1 MKRILCLLMTA
12 CLLLAGCAGQNPPSS
27 TGQGTEVPGGG
38 ATDQPAVSE
47 GTTDQ
52 PAVSEGTTAQPA
64 VSEVTT
70 DQPAVSEG
78 TTEQAAVSEEPAED
92 PVSVPEITDEE
103 YEKMKFNGNGEKL
116 IDALYEKKQ
125 DNVVISNTSINIALS
140 MLLEGANGE
149 TQKQIEDYLGVTK
162 EEAKELNKKLLALL
176 NSHGEDGLQI
186 NVANSVWCGENKE
199 IKEDYINLLREYFGA
214 QTEKVDFSDDKTADL
229 INEWCSDKTKG
240 LIKKIADAGQLKAA
254 DLALMLLNAIYF
266 KGVWETPYDEVEEGT
281 FNGNPADVLR
291 GSESKYFENDKAIAF
306 AKEYRGGYEFIGILP
321 KEEGEFTVADLDIKG
336 LLENMT
342 QHYTVETQIPLFE
355 MEYETGLESILP
367 QLGIED
373 VFTADCDLTDIG
385 DELQVGRVTHKTYMK
400 LDEKGTEAAAV
411 TSIMV
416 TEGAM
421 MKEPEVKE
429 VILDR
434 PFVFMLYDLRTD
446 TALFT
451 GKIVNLD

>member
-1 MKRILCLLMTA
+1 MKRMICLLMA
-12 CLLLAGCAGQNPPSS
+12 VCLLLAGCAGQNPPSS
-27 TGQGTEVPGGG
+27 TGQDTEAPGGD
-38 ATDQPAVSE
+38 TTHQPAASE
-47 GTTDQ
+47 
-52 PAVSEGTTAQPA
+52 ETTAQPA

-70 DQPAVSEG
+70 AQAAVSEG

-199 IKEDYINLLREYFGA
+199 IKEDYIHLLREYFGA

-254 DLALMLLNAIYF
+254 D
-266 KGVWETPYDEVEEGT
+266 
-281 FNGNPADVLR
+281 
-291 GSESKYFENDKAIAF
+291 
-306 AKEYRGGYEFIGILP
+306 
-321 KEEGEFTVADLDIKG
+321 
-336 LLENMT
+336 
-342 QHYTVETQIPLFE
+342 
-355 MEYETGLESILP
+355 
-367 QLGIED
+367 
-373 VFTADCDLTDIG
+373 
-385 DELQVGRVTHKTYMK
+385 
-400 LDEKGTEAAAV
+400 
-411 TSIMV
+411 
-416 TEGAM
+416 
-421 MKEPEVKE
+421 
-429 VILDR
+429 
-434 PFVFMLYDLRTD
+434 
-446 TALFT
+446 
-451 GKIVNLD
+451 

>member
-64 VSEVTT
+64 VSEGTTAQPAVSEVTT
-70 DQPAVSEG
+70 DQSAVSEG

-162 EEAKELNKKLLALL
+162 EEAKE
-176 NSHGEDGLQI
+176 
-186 NVANSVWCGENKE
+186 
-199 IKEDYINLLREYFGA
+199 
-214 QTEKVDFSDDKTADL
+214 
-229 INEWCSDKTKG
+229 
-240 LIKKIADAGQLKAA
+240 
-254 DLALMLLNAIYF
+254 
-266 KGVWETPYDEVEEGT
+266 
-281 FNGNPADVLR
+281 
-291 GSESKYFENDKAIAF
+291 
-306 AKEYRGGYEFIGILP
+306 
-321 KEEGEFTVADLDIKG
+321 
-336 LLENMT
+336 
-342 QHYTVETQIPLFE
+342 
-355 MEYETGLESILP
+355 
-367 QLGIED
+367 
-373 VFTADCDLTDIG
+373 
-385 DELQVGRVTHKTYMK
+385 
-400 LDEKGTEAAAV
+400 
-411 TSIMV
+411 
-416 TEGAM
+416 
-421 MKEPEVKE
+421 
-429 VILDR
+429 
-434 PFVFMLYDLRTD
+434 
-446 TALFT
+446 
-451 GKIVNLD
+451 